1 MCWSYS
7 LLKPGLSVLWGQ
19 TEIRG
24 RDRATTVVVQGPV
37 GISGAVVVS

>member
-1 MCWSYS
+1 MCWCYS

-19 TEIRG
+19 TEITG
-24 RDRATTVVVQGPV
+24 RARTVVVQGPV